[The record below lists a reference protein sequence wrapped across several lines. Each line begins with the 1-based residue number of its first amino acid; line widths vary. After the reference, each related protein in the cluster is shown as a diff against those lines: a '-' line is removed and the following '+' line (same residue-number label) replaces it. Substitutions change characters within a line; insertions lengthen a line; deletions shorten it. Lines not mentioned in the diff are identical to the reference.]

1 MIQLARA
8 CHILTLTSE
17 RFDQLLRLAS
27 GAGGSLVLERF
38 SLPGDWQNVPD
49 EEVPAV
55 MARGRVGVRIS
66 VSWDVP
72 SAAHFFVFHHEEA
85 QRFFHE
91 RLRHDFSHPIR
102 IERTEKGFRIT
113 ALPMA
118 AFKGFEGAEEEFA
131 FELDTHLDRIQEL
144 VPRDEM
150 FLRKSVQAV
159 FEAVNA
165 WKRNGCPEGPKPP
178 MLDLRDAG
186 LELLPGAWVYAPFA
200 WTGNAPFVVLDSSRY
215 QLKEGER
222 ETIIF
227 SAEGVEVLSLASF
240 SGRDSLE
247 RWFDDFLESGQEK
260 PLHELCLFVASFIG
274 ASVSD
279 MDIRAFPWQR
289 YLSF

>member
-1 MIQLARA
+1 MIQLAKA
-8 CHILTLTSE
+8 CHVLTLTSE
-17 RFDQLLRLAS
+17 RFDQLLRLVS
-27 GAGGSLVLERF
+27 GTEGSPVLERF

-55 MARGRVGVRIS
+55 MARGRAGVRIS
-66 VSWDVP
+66 VSWGVP
-72 SAAHFFVFHHEEA
+72 SVAHFFVFHHEGV

-91 RLRHDFSHPIR
+91 HLRHDFPHPVR
-102 IERTEKGFRIT
+102 IERTEKGFRLT
-113 ALPMA
+113 ALLMA
-118 AFKGFEGAEEEFA
+118 PFKGFEGAEEEFA

-165 WKRNGCPEGPKPP
+165 WKRSGCPEGPKPP
-178 MLDLRDAG
+178 MLDLQDAG

-200 WTGNAPFVVLDSSRY
+200 WTGNVPFLVLDASRY

-222 ETIIF
+222 EVIIF

-240 SGRDSLE
+240 PEQGSLE
-247 RWFDDFLESGQEK
+247 RRFDDFLESGQAK
-260 PLHELCLFVASFIG
+260 LLHELCLFVANLIG